1 MKPIASFLIII
12 AVLYNLI
19 LVSPGCA
26 NIIPPTGGPRDSL
39 PPVLLNATPADSTL
53 NFRSKKITFTF
64 NEYIQL
70 ENVFQNLIV
79 SPNPAQNPNVE
90 GRLREVTV
98 TLRDT
103 LEANTTYTL
112 DFGNAIRDNNEGNPL
127 KNFTYAFSTGDVL
140 DSFRLTG
147 TVRLAENNKVDSTM
161 IVVLHENLNDSAVS
175 KLRPRYV
182 ARVNGNGSFIFRNL
196 PEGQFGLFAMK
207 DDGGMKRYMSPAQ
220 LFAFADE
227 PVNIPYQGEEIRLR
241 AFIDSVPEPEPPT
254 APAQG
259 DEKTP
264 QARNLLYQTNLVNN
278 SVQDLL
284 QDLELTFSPTPL
296 KTFDSSGV
304 RLLDDFFKEVPGY
317 TMQLDSNKT
326 LLEIRNTWTENAGY
340 NLLLNK
346 DFAEDTLGKKLAKTD
361 TISFKTRREN
371 EYGAIRLR
379 FMNLDT
385 AGTQLLQFVQADKV
399 VYSFPLDGRIYAAPR
414 FSPGEYELRIVLD
427 ENNNGKW
434 DAGKFSLRKQ
444 PERVI
449 FIETK
454 VSIKANWDNEID
466 ITL

>member
-1 MKPIASFLIII
+1 MKQLGSLLIII
-12 AVLYNLI
+12 VVLYNLF

-39 PPVLLNATPADSTL
+39 PPVLLNSTPADSTL
-53 NFRSKKITFTF
+53 NFRSRKIILTF

-79 SPNPAQNPNVE
+79 SPNPAQSPNVE
-90 GRLREVTV
+90 GKLRQVTV

-127 KNFTYAFSTGDVL
+127 KNFTYTFSTGDVL
-140 DSFRLTG
+140 DSFRLAG

-161 IVVLHENLNDSAVS
+161 IVVLHQNLHDSAVA

-182 ARVNGNGSFIFRNL
+182 ARVNGNGTFLFRNL
-196 PEGQFGLFAMK
+196 PEGRFALFAMK
-207 DDGGMKRYMSPAQ
+207 DEGGMKRYMSPAQ

-227 PVNIPYQGEEIRLR
+227 PVTIPYEGSEIRLR
-241 AFIDSVPEPEPPT
+241 AFIDSIPEPEPPSASAT
-254 APAQG
+254 QDDKKSQP
-259 DEKTP
+259 
-264 QARNLLYQTNLVNN
+264 RNLLYQTNLVNN
-278 SVQDLL
+278 TVQDLL
-284 QDLELTFSPTPL
+284 QDLELRFSPTPL
-296 KTFDSSGV
+296 KIFDSSGV
-304 RLLDDFFKEVPGY
+304 KLLDDFFKDVPGY
-317 TMQLDSNKT
+317 SMTLDSTKSKLTIKNKWI
-326 LLEIRNTWTENAGY
+326 ENTGY
-340 NLLLNK
+340 NLILDQ

-385 AGTQLLQFVQADKV
+385 SGSQLLQFVQSDKV
-399 VYSFPLDGRIYAAPR
+399 LYTFPLEGRIFTAPL
-414 FSPGEYELRIVLD
+414 FTPGEYEIRIIMD

-434 DAGKFSLRKQ
+434 DAGKFSLRRQ
-444 PERVI
+444 PEKVI
-449 FIETK
+449 FIEKK
-454 VSIKANWDNEID
+454 VNIKANWDNEID

>member
-1 MKPIASFLIII
+1 MKQLGSLLIII
-12 AVLYNLI
+12 VVLYNLF

-39 PPVLLNATPADSTL
+39 PPVLLNSTPADSTL
-53 NFRSKKITFTF
+53 NFRSRKIILTF

-79 SPNPAQNPNVE
+79 SPNPAQSPNVE
-90 GRLREVTV
+90 GKLRQVTV

-127 KNFTYAFSTGDVL
+127 KNFTYTFSTGDVL
-140 DSFRLTG
+140 DSFRLAG

-161 IVVLHENLNDSAVS
+161 IVVLHQNLNDSAVA

-182 ARVNGNGSFIFRNL
+182 ARVNGNGTFLFRNL
-196 PEGQFGLFAMK
+196 PEGRFALFAMK
-207 DDGGMKRYMSPAQ
+207 DEGGMKRYMSPAQ

-227 PVNIPYQGEEIRLR
+227 PVTIPYEGSEIRLR
-241 AFIDSVPEPEPPT
+241 AFIDSIPEPEPPSASAT
-254 APAQG
+254 QDDKKSQP
-259 DEKTP
+259 
-264 QARNLLYQTNLVNN
+264 RNLLYQTNLVNN
-278 SVQDLL
+278 TVQDLL
-284 QDLELTFSPTPL
+284 QDLELRFSPTPL

-304 RLLDDFFKEVPGY
+304 KLLDDFFKDVPGY
-317 TMQLDSNKT
+317 SMTLDSTKSKLTIKNKWI
-326 LLEIRNTWTENAGY
+326 ENTGY
-340 NLLLNK
+340 NLILDQ

-385 AGTQLLQFVQADKV
+385 SGSQLLQFVQSDKV
-399 VYSFPLDGRIYAAPR
+399 LYTFPLEGRIFTAPL
-414 FSPGEYELRIVLD
+414 FTPGEYEIRIIMD
-427 ENNNGKW
+427 ENNNRKW
-434 DAGKFSLRKQ
+434 DAGKFSLRRQ
-444 PERVI
+444 PEKVI
-449 FIETK
+449 FIEKK
-454 VSIKANWDNEID
+454 VNIKANWDNEID